1 MWCLTGTFVLYSA
14 HACKIR
20 VVGESHIF
28 IFNAANVPAIQRK
41 FESRLRITVAADYR
55 AVRHCI
61 AAVRAAWT
69 SGGAVRTLSLLLL
82 MLTVAGYGQ
91 AQQITV
97 AAAADLNNALPELA
111 SQFEAATGTKVVL
124 SFGSSGNLFSQIQ
137 NGAPFDLFFSADEDY
152 PQKLAASG
160 TMDTT
165 TLRTYA
171 IGHLVIWV
179 PNNSGLDPEKS
190 QMALLTQ
197 ASVQRIALANPQHAP
212 YGRAA
217 MAALEHFGMKDKL
230 ASKLVYGESV
240 SQAAQFVQSGN
251 AQAGLI
257 ALSLAKSPAMAASG
271 KYWEIPA
278 DAYPALR
285 QAAGVVST
293 SQQKK
298 AARAFLDFVLSPEGE
313 RVLRKYGLTP
323 PTKL

>member
-1 MWCLTGTFVLYSA
+1 MR
-14 HACKIR
+14 AC
-20 VVGESHIF
+20 G
-28 IFNAANVPAIQRK
+28 
-41 FESRLRITVAADYR
+41 LL
-55 AVRHCI
+55 
-61 AAVRAAWT
+61 W
-69 SGGAVRTLSLLLL
+69 LLLTL
-82 MLTVAGYGQ
+82 CGPVVA

-97 AAAADLNNALPELA
+97 GAAADLNYALPELA

-124 SFGSSGNLFSQIQ
+124 SFGASGNLFSQIE

-160 TMDTT
+160 KLDAA

-171 IGHLVIWV
+171 IGHVVIWV

-217 MAALEHFGMKDKL
+217 MAVLDHYGMKDKV
-230 ASKLVYGESV
+230 AAKLVYGESV

-257 ALSLAKSPAMAASG
+257 ALSLAKSPAMAESG
-271 KYWEIPA
+271 KYWEVPTN
-278 DAYPALR
+278 AYPELR
-285 QAAGVVST
+285 QAAGVVSA

-298 AARAFLDFVLSPEGE
+298 AAQAFLDFVLSSEGE

-323 PTKL
+323 PTKP